1 MERNRTLTC
10 RAVPSCD
17 LSMALFQTIGDG
29 ALSGETLHME
39 TLGQFLQLSR
49 CFQICLHP
57 LSLKHYWT
65 SFKTNFSCPIKK
77 RVMYRCQHQN
87 SPILPE
93 WFVTT
98 CNSFFLA
105 VCSYLHILLRL
116 WYKEKCIYVCMYA
129 CTLNSMQSV
138 MLTLKLATEN
148 CFA

>member
-1 MERNRTLTC
+1 MERNRTLTW

-39 TLGQFLQLSR
+39 TLSQFLQLSR
-49 CFQICLHP
+49 CFRICLHP

-77 RVMYRCQHQN
+77 RVM
-87 SPILPE
+87 PTPE
-93 WFVTT
+93 F
-98 CNSFFLA
+98 SHSSRM
-105 VCSYLHILLRL
+105 VCSHLQHFLSCCLFLSSYITKSVVQGEV
-116 WYKEKCIYVCMYA
+116 YIYICMYA